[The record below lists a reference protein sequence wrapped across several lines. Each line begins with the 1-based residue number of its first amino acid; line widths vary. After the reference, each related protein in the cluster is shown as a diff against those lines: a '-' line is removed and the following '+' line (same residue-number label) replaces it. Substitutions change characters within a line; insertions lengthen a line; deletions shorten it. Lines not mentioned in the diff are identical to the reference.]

1 MINYLVT
8 TAQAS
13 SQAHESGLIVKDE
26 PAPGTRAVP
35 NRWAVTSPENH
46 PTQKEAGNGGGRG
59 VAGPRRMAGKV
70 GAAPVSGESS
80 SGAHSAMPAP
90 IPAPVGVTAG
100 IPQRKGLEERRALKC
115 GASLVVSF
123 RRPLAACPCSS
134 SRFEA
139 HPDTF
144 TAGGLAAETG
154 HVFSVK
160 AECLL

>member
-8 TAQAS
+8 AAQAS
-13 SQAHESGLIVKDE
+13 SQAHESGPIVKEE
-26 PAPGTRAVP
+26 PALGTLAVP
-35 NRWAVTSPENH
+35 NRGAVTSTENH
-46 PTQKEAGNGGGRG
+46 PTQKEAGQGGGRG
-59 VAGPRRMAGKV
+59 VAGPRKV
-70 GAAPVSGESS
+70 GAARVGGERSS
-80 SGAHSAMPAP
+80 RAHSDMPAP
-90 IPAPVGVTAG
+90 IPAPVGATAG
-100 IPQRKGLEERRALKC
+100 TPQRKGLEEHWAQKC
-115 GASLVVSF
+115 GDSLVVSF

-160 AECLL
+160 A